1 MTTDQEEIKV
11 PSGDADHVE
20 HKPHFEPAPVAQV
33 SALQSAK
40 ENPRVIL
47 FSLCACIGSLL
58 WGYDIGISTITMALP
73 AFKLVFGYEYQGQLL
88 LSATWNSLWTAMTFL
103 GMLIGGII
111 CGWVSD
117 KTGRRPGFIAGALIS
132 IVGIGLQYG
141 ASSQGML
148 LAGKTING
156 LALGFFLA
164 LAPVYTSEI
173 APLPLRPVLTGSVNF
188 FLNAGQM
195 AAIGLGNTRFTIMT
209 PASYKIP
216 FASQWAFP
224 CAILLVVWIMP
235 ESPWYQVRRGNED
248 AARASLRRILG
259 DKPDSISG
267 FMDVIQ
273 STVEQERQLSSLQR
287 SVSYADC
294 FRGQNF
300 RRTRISCG
308 MFFIQQ
314 AAGVAFYAQALYF
327 LGILGLDTGL
337 TFKLALAGFGVALV
351 GNMLSWVLMSFVGR
365 RTLLLTGLILN
376 GALLIGVGVAGC
388 FSSQAALYFVAY
400 AMNFALA
407 IHAPTLGAV
416 CWSVSAEISSVEM
429 RAHTQSL
436 ATVSNAVI
444 SWSLSFVT
452 PYLINTDEAN
462 LGAKAAFVWVGLSV
476 VSFVWTWLE
485 VPETKGRS
493 AEELDRLFAEKKPA
507 WRFE

>member
-1 MTTDQEEIKV
+1 MATEPEDAKTHAGEIIHIE
-11 PSGDADHVE
+11 D
-20 HKPHFEPAPVAQV
+20 KPGPEPAGPTSV

-47 FSLCACIGSLL
+47 FSLCACVGSIL

-73 AFKLVFGYEYQGQLL
+73 AFKLVFGYEYHGQLL
-88 LSATWNSLWTAMTFL
+88 LSATWNALWTAMTFL
-103 GMLIGGII
+103 GILIGGII

-117 KTGRRPGFIAGALIS
+117 KTGRRTGFVIGSLIS

-141 ASSQGML
+141 ASEQGML

-164 LAPVYTSEI
+164 LAPIYTSEI

-195 AAIGLGNTRFTIMT
+195 AAIGLGNTRFSIMT
-209 PASYKIP
+209 PSSYKIP

-224 CAILLVVWIMP
+224 CAILLCVLIMP
-235 ESPWYQVRRGNED
+235 ESPWYQVRKGNED
-248 AARASLRRILG
+248 AARASLRRLLG
-259 DKPDSISG
+259 DKPDAIAA
-267 FMDVIQ
+267 FLDVINT
-273 STVEQERQLSSLQR
+273 TVEQERQLSSLQR
-287 SVSYADC
+287 NVRYTDC
-294 FRGQNF
+294 FKGQNF

-337 TFKLALAGFGVALV
+337 TFKLALAGFGVALA
-351 GNMLSWVLMSFVGR
+351 GNMLSWVLMSFIGR
-365 RTLLLTGLILN
+365 RTLLLIGLIAN
-376 GALLIGVGVAGC
+376 GALLLGVGVAGC
-388 FSSQAALYFVAY
+388 FTSQTALYFIAY
-400 AMNFALA
+400 AMNFALGL
-407 IHAPTLGAV
+407 HAPTLGAV

-429 RAHTQSL
+429 RARTQSL
-436 ATVSNAVI
+436 ATVSNAVV

-462 LGAKAAFVWVGLSV
+462 LGGKAAFVWVGLCV
-476 VSFVWTWLE
+476 VSFIWVWLE
-485 VPETKGRS
+485 VPETKGRT

-507 WRFE
+507 WRFQ

>member
-1 MTTDQEEIKV
+1 
-11 PSGDADHVE
+11 
-20 HKPHFEPAPVAQV
+20 
-33 SALQSAK
+33 
-40 ENPRVIL
+40 
-47 FSLCACIGSLL
+47 
-58 WGYDIGISTITMALP
+58 
-73 AFKLVFGYEYQGQLL
+73 
-88 LSATWNSLWTAMTFL
+88 
-103 GMLIGGII
+103 
-111 CGWVSD
+111 
-117 KTGRRPGFIAGALIS
+117 
-132 IVGIGLQYG
+132 
-141 ASSQGML
+141 
-148 LAGKTING
+148 
-156 LALGFFLA
+156 
-164 LAPVYTSEI
+164 
-173 APLPLRPVLTGSVNF
+173 
-188 FLNAGQM
+188 M

-351 GNMLSWVLMSFVGR
+351 GNMLSWVLMSFVGTFLSPSSF
-365 RTLLLTGLILN
+365 TLIP
-376 GALLIGVGVAGC
+376 IQKV
-388 FSSQAALYFVAY
+388 
-400 AMNFALA
+400 
-407 IHAPTLGAV
+407 
-416 CWSVSAEISSVEM
+416 
-429 RAHTQSL
+429 
-436 ATVSNAVI
+436 
-444 SWSLSFVT
+444 
-452 PYLINTDEAN
+452 NTESIVQVDEP
-462 LGAKAAFVWVGLSV
+462 SY
-476 VSFVWTWLE
+476 
-485 VPETKGRS
+485 
-493 AEELDRLFAEKKPA
+493 
-507 WRFE
+507 